1 MRQVARFQDS
11 HIMYNPTIFNSQP
24 NTKIKF
30 FDDRSK
36 RQTEEEDSEED
47 KGDKKDGEQGTYKW
61 IEMCFEK

>member
-36 RQTEEEDSEED
+36 RHTEEED
-47 KGDKKDGEQGTYKW
+47 KGDKKDEEQGTYKW